1 MREQEEVAVTGFK
14 RKGERGKRAKTH
26 NGRCEVPSI
35 PGVRDLDQQRS
46 QSGRD
51 LIINT

>member
-1 MREQEEVAVTGFK
+1 MREQKEVAVTGFK
-14 RKGERGKRAKTH
+14 RKGEKGKKAKTQT
-26 NGRCEVPSI
+26 GRCEVPGI

-46 QSGRD
+46 QSGWH